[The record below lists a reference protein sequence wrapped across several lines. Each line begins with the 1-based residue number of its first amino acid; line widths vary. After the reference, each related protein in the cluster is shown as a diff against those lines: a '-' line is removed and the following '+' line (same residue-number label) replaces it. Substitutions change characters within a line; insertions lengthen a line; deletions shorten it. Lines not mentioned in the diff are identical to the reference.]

1 MNVLD
6 IKSDIKDKNF
16 WGMLL
21 WIMIVTYGI
30 CRLLQG
36 NWLPNFYYDDKEN
49 KIETGRI
56 LTSMKEFEI
65 LQPDKAVEFEINKK
79 AE

>member
-1 MNVLD
+1 MSGVRILD
-6 IKSDIKDKNF
+6 IKSDIKNDIKNKNF

-36 NWLPNFYYDDKEN
+36 K
-49 KIETGRI
+49 
-56 LTSMKEFEI
+56 
-65 LQPDKAVEFEINKK
+65 V
-79 AE
+79 